1 MAEIGFTYL
10 NGPDIAALEMG
21 DQEILDAVEVGL
33 RAQGEGQTV
42 IEPRVHLEPDPAF
55 RGHFNVLRG
64 YATKRSARSSEIYAH
79 PKIPCTTWANRPC
92 WLRRARG
99 R

>member
-21 DQEILDAVEVGL
+21 DQEILDAVEAGL

-55 RGHFNVLRG
+55 RGHAREGPGARDRPAATLRL
-64 YATKRSARSSEIYAH
+64 IVH
-79 PKIPCTTWANRPC
+79 PA
-92 WLRRARG
+92 
-99 R
+99 